1 MASTDD
7 YDIRRFTRA
16 AKGKNGL
23 ITIFTVEIFSWD
35 FSWIGIFSTD
45 HGALRSGEFFSVVS
59 FSQVGFPPLISVL
72 SDRGSVFW
80 ASQIGGCLSA
90 PRSPKSGQCFHN
102 RDFSQLG
109 HSPSISALSDGGSIF
124 TVGIASTDLSWLRL
138 GEYFHSWDFLTGL
151 FWVGVFS
158 SQGGTLRQ
166 SS

>member
-23 ITIFTVEIFSWD
+23 ITIFTVELFSWD

-45 HGALRSGEFFSVVS
+45 HGALRSGEIFTAVS
-59 FSQVGFPPLISVL
+59 FSQVGLPPLISVL
-72 SDRGSVFW
+72 PDRGSVFW
-80 ASQIGGCLSA
+80 PSQIGGCLST
-90 PRSPKSGQCFHN
+90 PRSPRSVQCFHN

-124 TVGIASTDLSWLRL
+124 TAGIASTDLSWLRL

-158 SQGGTLRQ
+158 LEVGP
-166 SS
+166 

>member
-23 ITIFTVEIFSWD
+23 ITIFTVELFSWD

-72 SDRGSVFW
+72 SDRGSVHNFC
-80 ASQIGGCLSA
+80 ASGWTQAHANTCANTGA
-90 PRSPKSGQCFHN
+90 NTHTQPHQNKHPQPPPPHQKSK
-102 RDFSQLG
+102 
-109 HSPSISALSDGGSIF
+109 DG
-124 TVGIASTDLSWLRL
+124 
-138 GEYFHSWDFLTGL
+138 
-151 FWVGVFS
+151 
-158 SQGGTLRQ
+158 
-166 SS
+166 